1 MLGRVGFVSLLLLL
15 PLLAGGCFRG
25 LAYPEFPACP
35 GTTLPPT
42 TDEVFAVRIDVTN
55 ERNGPTIQA
64 ATETERHTA
73 SRIDVTDG
81 KVPEQRALTFS
92 YWWVAS
98 TGDKPTTES
107 RSHAVMVKLYRR
119 GYRAIVLRP
128 GDTAVASEWTPAP
141 TPREQAI
148 AIRDFAYAGR
158 QPGVPPKPVPGQSVA
173 AQQVAAQK
181 TRVHLA
187 PGSAGDHHKKVLVFM
202 AAEFERVAGL
212 YPPGSVEDV
221 TLRKDADEVRQLA
234 ER

>member
-1 MLGRVGFVSLLLLL
+1 LL
-15 PLLAGGCFRG
+15 PVLLAGCFRG
-25 LAYPEFPACP
+25 LAYPEFPSCP
-35 GTTLPPT
+35 GTKLPPT

-73 SRIDVTDG
+73 TRIDIADG
-81 KVPEQRALTFS
+81 KVPEQRTLTFS

-119 GYRAIVLRP
+119 GYRTIVLRP
-128 GDTAVASEWTPAP
+128 GDTVVASEWTPAP

-148 AIRDFAYAGR
+148 AVRDFAYAGR
-158 QPGVPPKPVPGQSVA
+158 QLVAPAKPAP

-181 TRVHLA
+181 ARVHLA
-187 PGSAGDHHKKVLVFM
+187 PGSASEHHKKVLVFT

-212 YPPGSVEDV
+212 YPAGSIEDV